1 MTGGLPLIMVAL
13 SFLALIGFAV
23 SGLLVSQSEA
33 RRRKREKRLRDVV
46 APYRVI
52 QEAGVL
58 AFRPAVKKASLAELA
73 ASVFA
78 FHPAKLDQYPVPWWA
93 VLGVTLIIARVAAGV
108 LSDVIGP
115 FGIASWPVVWIG
127 LCRTFFGGVTGRRQ
141 SLLVQQFPDAL
152 TMIVRSVQ
160 VGMPVLSAIA
170 AVSREAPAPTSL
182 EFARLV
188 NQVSIG
194 VSLDVAAADMAMRND
209 LPGYRFFAI
218 TLALQAQTG
227 GGLSETLDNLADLI
241 RKRLALRERGH
252 ALSSEART
260 SSMILGGLPVVVGL
274 GLWAVNPSYMAVLF
288 TTSMG
293 RTILGAAVLSLAC
306 GGLIMKSIIKRSLS

>member
-1 MTGGLPLIMVAL
+1 MVAL
-13 SFLALIGFAV
+13 SVLALIGFAF
-23 SGLLVSQSEA
+23 SGLLVSQAEA
-33 RRRKREKRLRDVV
+33 RRRKREQRVLDVV
-46 APYRVI
+46 APYRAI

-58 AFRPAVKKASLAELA
+58 AFRPAPKKTTLTELV

-78 FHPAKLDQYPVPWWA
+78 FHPGKLDQYPVPWWV
-93 VLGVTLIIARVAAGV
+93 VLGVTFAAARVAAGL

-115 FGIASWPVVWIG
+115 FGIVSWPVVWIG
-127 LCRTFFGGVTGRRQ
+127 LCRTFFGWVTSRRQ
-141 SLLVQQFPDAL
+141 ELLVQQFPDAL

-194 VSLDVAAADMAMRND
+194 VPLDAAAADMAMRND

-260 SSMILGGLPVVVGL
+260 SSMILGGLPVVIGL
-274 GLWAVNPSYMAVLF
+274 GLWAVNPDYMALLF
-288 TTSMG
+288 TTSAG
-293 RTILGAAVLSLAC
+293 RAILGAAVLSLTC
-306 GGLIMKSIIKRSLS
+306 GGLVMRSIIKRSLS